1 MKYNYK
7 DYEAPLCDEMKDV
20 EIAYKKYQEH
30 KPDKKL
36 YDDLKETIYSLSL
49 SLTLKMARSCGY
61 LNPVTIEEMND
72 YY

>member
-36 YDDLKETIYSLSL
+36 YDETIYSL